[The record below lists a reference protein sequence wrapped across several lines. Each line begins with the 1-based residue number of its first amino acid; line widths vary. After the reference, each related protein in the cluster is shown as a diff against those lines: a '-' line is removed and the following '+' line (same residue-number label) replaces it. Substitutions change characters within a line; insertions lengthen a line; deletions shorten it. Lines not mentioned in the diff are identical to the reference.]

1 MIYVQLNEENRIVAY
16 ADFGQDPGDVWVE
29 SPWDA
34 VPEDFADWL
43 LVDGQ
48 LVHDP
53 RDLPPTPY
61 GAEQVLAAIMQET
74 DALDALPDT
83 ALAHMAPY
91 MAEWGSGVSY
101 SAGDKVQYGERPYRC
116 LQSHGSQDA
125 WTPEDAPSLWARIL
139 VPSPDIIPDWEQPSS
154 TNPYMRGDKVR
165 HVGKVWES
173 LVDNNV
179 WEPGVPGTEALW
191 ADRQEDA

>member
-1 MIYVQLNEENRIVAY
+1 MVYVQLDGENRIVAY
-16 ADFGQDPGDVWVE
+16 ADFEQDPGDVWVE
-29 SPWDA
+29 SPWDEI
-34 VPEDFADWL
+34 PDDFADWL

-61 GAEQVLAAIMQET
+61 GAEQVLAAMMQET
-74 DALDALPDT
+74 DALEALPDS

-91 MAEWGSGVSY
+91 MAKWASGMAYAV
-101 SAGDKVQYGERPYRC
+101 GDKVQYGERPYRC
-116 LQSHGSQDA
+116 LQPHESQDA

-139 VPSPDIIPDWEQPSS
+139 VPSPDVIPDWEQPSS

-179 WEPGVPGTEALW
+179 WEPGAPGTESLW
-191 ADRQEDA
+191 SER